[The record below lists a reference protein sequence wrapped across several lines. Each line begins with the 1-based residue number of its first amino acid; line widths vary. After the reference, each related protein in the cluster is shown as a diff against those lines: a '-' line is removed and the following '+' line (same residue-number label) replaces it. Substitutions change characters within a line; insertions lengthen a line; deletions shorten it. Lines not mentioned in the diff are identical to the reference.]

1 MKSFRGEAYA
11 TPPIVTTLEDALWLP
26 YAKTF
31 QPGTCCFAF
40 SGNIVVNV
48 VV

>member
-1 MKSFRGEAYA
+1 MNSFRGEAYT
-11 TPPIVTTLEDALWLP
+11 TPPVVTTLEEALRLP
-26 YAKTF
+26 YAKAF

-40 SGNIVVNV
+40 SGNIMVNV